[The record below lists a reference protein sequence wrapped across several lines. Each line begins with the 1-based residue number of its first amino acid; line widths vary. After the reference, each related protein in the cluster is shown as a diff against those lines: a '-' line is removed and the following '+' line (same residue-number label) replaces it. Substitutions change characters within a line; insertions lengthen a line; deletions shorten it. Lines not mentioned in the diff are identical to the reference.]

1 MRKAANQEKIRL
13 APGGKNAASEIR
25 RQLLSAVVLLSTSD
39 VI

>member
-1 MRKAANQEKIRL
+1 MQRAANHQQNKTCI
-13 APGGKNAASEIR
+13 GGKNAATEIR